1 MVDSALNAF
10 CLQQTFFQRFSP
22 QFLLRIGDLESAE
35 KVLDKMLSDGMV
47 NEGVLDSILEMS
59 KEIIKRKWVLPF
71 EGMEGLLK
79 GLVERSRSEEA
90 KLVVRGQSDF
100 SNFW

>member
-1 MVDSALNAF
+1 MQLAVILTIIDGF
-10 CLQQTFFQRFSP
+10 C
-22 QFLLRIGDLESAE
+22 RIGDLESAE
-35 KVLDKMLSDGMV
+35 KVLDKMLSDGY
-47 NEGVLDSILEMS
+47 
-59 KEIIKRKWVLPF
+59 EIIKRKWVLPF